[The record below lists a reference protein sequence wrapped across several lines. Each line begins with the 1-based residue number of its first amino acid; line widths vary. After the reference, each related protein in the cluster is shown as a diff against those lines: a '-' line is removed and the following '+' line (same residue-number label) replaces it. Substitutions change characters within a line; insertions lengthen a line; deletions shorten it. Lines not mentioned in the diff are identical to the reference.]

1 MISVGN
7 ELNSCL
13 QTFGDCCAVEKI
25 GADLP
30 KKEELY
36 GCMEKSGIVFD
47 EKKGRS
53 ILLLLILS
61 AMGIFLLAGTAIRRG
76 ADQAAE
82 DVRQSMTSGLK
93 LERIMVLGIEDE
105 LYTSTRDEDG
115 LEVVDAK
122 ANLFT
127 ETHLDRIL
135 QMDGDSGCYSQFSG
149 WNVYTGLKLQPGY
162 CSSGLNGEHWMEE
175 YGMPENE
182 TEEKN
187 LQWDIEYSR
196 LWSQVMEFHTVYAGK
211 WEP

>member
-1 MISVGN
+1 MEKVLCLISVGN

-76 ADQAAE
+76 EIGRASC
-82 DVRQSMTSGLK
+82 R
-93 LERIMVLGIEDE
+93 ERV
-105 LYTSTRDEDG
+105 
-115 LEVVDAK
+115 
-122 ANLFT
+122 
-127 ETHLDRIL
+127 
-135 QMDGDSGCYSQFSG
+135 
-149 WNVYTGLKLQPGY
+149 
-162 CSSGLNGEHWMEE
+162 SSA
-175 YGMPENE
+175 
-182 TEEKN
+182 
-187 LQWDIEYSR
+187 
-196 LWSQVMEFHTVYAGK
+196 V
-211 WEP
+211 

>member
-93 LERIMVLGIEDE
+93 LERIMNFILRLGMKMDWKWWMQKQICLQRRIWTGFFKWMATAD
-105 LYTSTRDEDG
+105 
-115 LEVVDAK
+115 VI
-122 ANLFT
+122 ANLAA
-127 ETHLDRIL
+127 
-135 QMDGDSGCYSQFSG
+135 
-149 WNVYTGLKLQPGY
+149 
-162 CSSGLNGEHWMEE
+162 
-175 YGMPENE
+175 GMSI
-182 TEEKN
+182 
-187 LQWDIEYSR
+187 QD
-196 LWSQVMEFHTVYAGK
+196 
-211 WEP
+211 